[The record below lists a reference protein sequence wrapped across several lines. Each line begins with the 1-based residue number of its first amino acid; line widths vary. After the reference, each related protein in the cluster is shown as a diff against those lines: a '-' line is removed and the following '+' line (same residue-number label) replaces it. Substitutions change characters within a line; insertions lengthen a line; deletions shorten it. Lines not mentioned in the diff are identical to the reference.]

1 MSLYTWALTE
11 LIQRTRAVSILNNT
25 MSEVETKETSVKL
38 PQKQQQHPWYDTL
51 GTQTEC
57 KAFQNE
63 GCFVLNLRKSS
74 PQETKTDEKF

>member
-11 LIQRTRAVSILNNT
+11 LIQQTRAVSILNNT
-25 MSEVETKETSVKL
+25 TSEVETKETSVKL
-38 PQKQQQHPWYDTL
+38 PQKQQHLWYDTL
-51 GTQTEC
+51 GTQTES

-63 GCFVLNLRKSS
+63 GCFMLNLRKSS